1 MAIEAMN
8 VMHVSALS
16 ALVGSIFGGLT
27 SGASTWMT
35 VRAQARATWRAHRIS
50 RQEDL
55 FRDFICAASKTYAEA
70 IQCNEPQVQDLI
82 ALYGMIGRMR
92 IGSSA
97 KVVACAEKVLAAA
110 IKTYR
115 LPNKNFADVHA
126 LVMSGEGMDP
136 LTEFVEAARE
146 ELGEFNL

>member
-1 MAIEAMN
+1 MN
-8 VMHVSALS
+8 VMHVSALA

-27 SGASTWMT
+27 SGASTWMNL
-35 VRAQARATWRAHRIS
+35 RAQARATRRVHRIS

-70 IQCNEPQVQDLI
+70 IQCSEPKVQDLV
-82 ALYGMIGRMR
+82 ALYGMISRMR
-92 IGSSA
+92 VGSSA
-97 KVVACAEKVLAAA
+97 KAVACAEKVLANT
-110 IKTYR
+110 IKTYS
-115 LPNKNFADVHA
+115 LPNKNFADMHA

-136 LTEFVEAARE
+136 LKEFVEAARE